1 MRRTDEDIVRDAYT
15 AFNNRDIER
24 AVALMDPLVEW
35 PDVVQGGFVRGRE
48 GVRRHWREVF
58 ATAEPRIELGDLER
72 RPDRS
77 IAAEVRQVVAG
88 PDGRLI
94 SDEQLV
100 HVFRID
106 GELITRMDVEPTS

>member
-1 MRRTDEDIVRDAYT
+1 VDRTDEEIVREAYT
-15 AFNNRDIER
+15 AFNNRDIEQ
-24 AVALMDPLVEW
+24 AVTLMDPEVEW

-58 ATAEPRIELGDLER
+58 AQAEPHIELADLER

-77 IAAEVRQVVAG
+77 IAAKVRQVVTG
-88 PDGRLI
+88 PDGQQI
-94 SDEQLV
+94 SDEHLV

-106 GELITRMDVEPTS
+106 DELITRMTVEPIR